1 MEETRFSS
9 NDFVNMERR
18 FRAHFFNSLS
28 GFKSVNLCGTEDKK
42 GTSNLAIL
50 NSVIHLGSNP
60 PLMGMIMRPATVPR
74 HTLSNI
80 IEQDHYTFNHINR
93 DIIHE
98 AHQTSA
104 KYTRTQ
110 DEFDMV
116 GLTPYY
122 SENHKAPYV
131 AESKVKIGL
140 KFRERVNIA
149 SNHTILIVGE
159 VVEVIL
165 PKAVVGMD
173 GFIDLSEAGTLTGS
187 GLDAYLETVKVA
199 RLTYARPYEELRE
212 IEAFKTSDEK

>member
-1 MEETRFSS
+1 MEDKRFTSV
-9 NDFVNMERR
+9 DFVNMERR

-42 GTSNLAIL
+42 GKSNLAIL
-50 NSVIHLGSNP
+50 NSVFHLGSNP

-80 IEQDHYTFNHINR
+80 IEQDHYTFNHINKE
-93 DIIHE
+93 IIHE

-110 DEFDMV
+110 DEFEMV

-122 SENHKAPYV
+122 SDNLRAPYV
-131 AESKVKIGL
+131 LESKVKIGL

-165 PKAVVGMD
+165 PSGAVGLD
-173 GFIDLSEAGTLTGS
+173 GFVDLQEAGTLTGS
-187 GLDAYLETVKVA
+187 GLDAYLETKKVA
-199 RLTYARPYEELRE
+199 RLSYARPYEEIKE
-212 IEAFKTSDEK
+212 IEAFMSIMKE